1 MLIGALSDS
10 HGRVAV
16 TARAVSLLRARGCDV
31 LLHLG
36 DVETEAVLD
45 ELAGHPARVVFGN
58 CDFDP
63 DRLERYA
70 ELLGITVDHPM
81 GVFDADGARVAFT
94 HGHIAS
100 LLDEGCR
107 EADYVF
113 HGHSHELRDERVGRA
128 RVINPGALFRATRY
142 TCAVLDT
149 RMDALEIIEIEKSG
163 GP

>member
-63 DRLERYA
+63 DRLGRYA

-100 LLDEGCR
+100 LLDEG
-107 EADYVF
+107 
-113 HGHSHELRDERVGRA
+113 
-128 RVINPGALFRATRY
+128 INPGALFRATRY